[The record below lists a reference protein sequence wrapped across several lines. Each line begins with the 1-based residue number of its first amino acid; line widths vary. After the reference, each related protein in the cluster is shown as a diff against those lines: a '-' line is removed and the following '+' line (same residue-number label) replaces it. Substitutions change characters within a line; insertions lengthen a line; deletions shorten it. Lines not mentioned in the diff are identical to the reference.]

1 MKVLILFYY
10 HWYKS
15 YFGNQMQYTC
25 KVMYDVLFVLVVV
38 NSIWQVICPKKY
50 IVILHKWAEC
60 QVVMTF
66 CLVVDTCGWS
76 KLFTLLSL
84 NWSLWYTGRSKVNS
98 TDDWGIENTPASVV
112 KIGAA
117 TLYSAI
123 SSQRNEKDKP
133 VYWVASQEYLG
144 KKVCYFWSY

>member
-1 MKVLILFYY
+1 M
-10 HWYKS
+10 
-15 YFGNQMQYTC
+15 
-25 KVMYDVLFVLVVV
+25 
-38 NSIWQVICPKKY
+38 
-50 IVILHKWAEC
+50 
-60 QVVMTF
+60 
-66 CLVVDTCGWS
+66 
-76 KLFTLLSL
+76 
-84 NWSLWYTGRSKVNS
+84 NS

-144 KKVCYFWSY
+144 KKVCYF